1 MNRFNLNN
9 FESIDQTFVS
19 QQNYPQ
25 NYPQRNVVNPNI
37 PQGSRNHRKLEDI
50 GNNIMF
56 GNNSLQH
63 GTYMSFQDSNVVQ
76 RKKETIPQNS
86 YEAQFDHQ
94 MSINPSQDIRKAMIS
109 QPSIPIHSN
118 YEGYMFEHNANY
130 MYDANKNLGL
140 GIPLNSN
147 TNFDRNGEIGQR
159 KRCAGTVQ
167 QNIQGDP
174 SNAYFFNNFE
184 TLNKIAEKEESIN
197 RFMDR
202 NPVNTRRDEIEKER
216 LIDKKQ
222 FMTSQ
227 GGVMSNFNDL
237 TPQQTRSDKNK
248 SFQNNYVPNGRTM
261 AIPRNMV

>member
-1 MNRFNLNN
+1 MNRFTTNN
-9 FESIDQTFVS
+9 FQSIDNNQLNQTS
-19 QQNYPQ
+19 NQYIHQ
-25 NYPQRNVVNPNI
+25 QRNVVNSNI
-37 PQGSRNHRKLEDI
+37 PENSRNHRKLEDV

-63 GTYMSFQDSNVVQ
+63 GSYMSFQDTNVVQ
-76 RKKETIPQNS
+76 RKKESPNQNS
-86 YEAQFDHQ
+86 YEAQFDYQ
-94 MSINPSQDIRKAMIS
+94 MSIHPSQDIRKGIIS

-147 TNFDRNGEIGQR
+147 TQFDRNGEVGQR

-167 QNIQGDP
+167 QNIQGDV
-174 SNAYFFNNFE
+174 SNQYFFNNFE
-184 TLNKIAEKEESIN
+184 TLNKLAENEEKIN

-216 LIDKKQ
+216 LLDKKQ
-222 FMTSQ
+222 FMNSQ

-237 TPQQTRSDKNK
+237 TPQQTRTDKNR
-248 SFQNNYVPNGRTM
+248 SFQNSYVPNGKTM